1 MIGEGVG
8 THHDYERVFREAGP
22 ALFRALYAFTG
33 GQRQLAEDAM
43 AEAFALAIEH
53 HGVRDPAA
61 WIYRTALRLAR
72 REMDRER
79 RSGPL
84 EVDVAREPPEF
95 HDLLGALRALSP
107 NQRAA
112 VVLRYEADLPV
123 AEVAR
128 MMGLSAPTVRVHL
141 HRARRRL
148 RELLGSGEE
157 QRV

>member
-1 MIGEGVG
+1 VA
-8 THHDYERVFREAGP
+8 TDHDYERVFREAGP

-33 GQRQLAEDAM
+33 GQRQVAEDAM
-43 AEAFALAIEH
+43 AEAFALAMEH
-53 HGVRDPAA
+53 QGIRDPAA

-72 REMDRER
+72 REIER
-79 RSGPL
+79 QRRGSGTL
-84 EVDVAREPPEF
+84 GDIAQEPPEF
-95 HDLLGALRALSP
+95 HDLLRALRVLSP

-112 VVLRYEADLPV
+112 VVLRYEADLSV

-128 MMGLSAPTVRVHL
+128 MMGLTAPTVRVHL

-148 RELLGSGEE
+148 RELLGAEEE